1 MKIASCGIRPVLLF
15 SILLLST
22 QTSCKKQEPA
32 AEKPDQ
38 TEKPTPHAP
47 LQSAQELTFPLEEVN
62 TAEIDVSKHPL
73 PALRNLEK
81 FFRAPVSIGGEEF
94 TAYFT
99 EQTFEVRE
107 RSVKQSLV
115 YLISEDYAP
124 SQRPLYWR
132 MNDPRQTY
140 QQIAGVLYT
149 CSIKEDRSA
158 VVFTPCQ
165 GRTGWLQ
172 ISCGDRAVNDVNI
185 IRCYLRSKDSMLMLT
200 ESSENSFSVPAG
212 DYDYASVSVD
222 FDTLRVSILNNRYMD
237 AGQTEPS
244 EEKPL
249 QVGEGQVLTF
259 DFSAKP
265 EVFFTKI
272 TDGMEFKPGDEIKM
286 AAVLVD
292 TKLNM
297 MVSRLY
303 DNSKMVTK
311 ELKDRNG
318 NVVRTYEVMKTLEPT
333 VQITRADGTLTAEGK
348 MPFG

>member
-1 MKIASCGIRPVLLF
+1 MRIASCGIRCVLLLG
-15 SILLLST
+15 ILLLST

-38 TEKPTPHAP
+38 TEKPTAQAP
-47 LQSAQELTFPLEEVN
+47 VQLVAEFTFALEEVK
-62 TAEIDVSKHPL
+62 TADLDLSEHPL
-73 PALRNLEK
+73 PVLSRLEK
-81 FFRAPVSIGGEEF
+81 FHRAPVSLGGEEF

-99 EQTFEVRE
+99 ERTFEVQG
-107 RSVKQSLV
+107 RSVEQLLV
-115 YLISEDYAP
+115 YLLSEGHTP

-132 MNDPRQTY
+132 MNDPRQSY
-140 QQIAGVLYT
+140 QQIAGVLYV
-149 CSIKEDRSA
+149 CSVKDDRSA
-158 VVFTPCQ
+158 VVFTPYQ
-165 GRTGWLQ
+165 GETGTLQ

-185 IRCYLRSKDSMLMLT
+185 VRCLLRSEEISLSLT
-200 ESSENSFSVPAG
+200 EFPGDSLSVPAG
-212 DYDYASVSVD
+212 DYTYASVSVD
-222 FDTLRVSILNNRYMD
+222 FDTLRVSTSKNRYKD
-237 AGQTEPS
+237 AGQTEPV
-244 EEKPL
+244 EEEPL
-249 QVGEGQVLTF
+249 QVGKDRVFAF

-265 EVFFTKI
+265 EIFFTRI

-303 DNSKMVTK
+303 DNSKTTTR
-311 ELKDRNG
+311 ELKDRDG

-333 VQITRADGTLTAEGK
+333 VQIARADGTVMAEGK